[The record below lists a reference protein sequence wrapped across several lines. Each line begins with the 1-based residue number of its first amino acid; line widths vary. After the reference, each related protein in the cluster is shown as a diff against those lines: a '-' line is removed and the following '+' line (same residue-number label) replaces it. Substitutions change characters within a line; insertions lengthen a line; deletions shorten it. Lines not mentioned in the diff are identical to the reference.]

1 MEWKISNR
9 YVRWHYHCGKRLERQ
24 RQQGTELGQHGNM
37 ELSRKPRLSLSSG
50 PQTLSIHK
58 KDQKITNYRL
68 GYRRP
73 FVVLV
78 ATNRFCEP
86 FCIIVSWPSIFR

>member
-1 MEWKISNR
+1 MR
-9 YVRWHYHCGKRLERQ
+9 A
-24 RQQGTELGQHGNM
+24 LGIR
-37 ELSRKPRLSLSSG
+37 EKE
-50 PQTLSIHK
+50 
-58 KDQKITNYRL
+58 QKITSDRL
-68 GYRRP
+68 GYRGP